1 MSAHLRRR
9 GRHRAARDGIKQV
22 FALPAAGTLAP
33 AALGLVLTAGVV
45 GAPPGADEGLF
56 EPVAASTAAATAA
69 SPYTP
74 LGLPE
79 QIEGFAAYIAQSRCD
94 PNAKPGV
101 LAFRD
106 LVLRTYRDTGSDGIV
121 RACNIGGVSEHKEG
135 RAWDWQVSANN
146 RHQVAEV
153 RAFMSWLLATD
164 DEGHRAAMA
173 RRLGVMYMIWNRR
186 IWSSS
191 KAGDGWRA
199 YHGAE
204 AHMDH
209 VHFSF
214 SWPGAMKKTSFWHA
228 TGIGRIS
235 AVELRRYRHSML
247 SYGSRGGA
255 VRVVQ
260 RALGVRP
267 ANGVYGSKTR
277 TAVIR
282 FQQAHHLRG
291 DGVLGP
297 KTWSKFQAPTPPQAP
312 NQPQARTRSPQATP
326 VRRLFSTVLV
336 QHYTSH
342 VLRVGARGPAVEA
355 VQRIIHQKPDGQYR
369 TATARSVAK
378 WQRQYRLTP
387 DGVVGKRT
395 WGALVARVQRVE
407 RRAHAAEVARAKAR
421 AHALAVAHARERRAR
436 INRYHASVL
445 RPGAQG
451 PAVTFVQ
458 QRLHMRRDG
467 VYGTQTQVNVAA
479 FQRRHHLHADGV
491 VGPRTWRAVG

>member
-9 GRHRAARDGIKQV
+9 GRHQAPRDGIRQV
-22 FALPAAGTLAP
+22 FSLPPAGTLAP
-33 AALGLVLTAGVV
+33 AVLGLVLTAGVV

-56 EPVAASTAAATAA
+56 EPAAVGTAAP
-69 SPYTP
+69 PYTP

-79 QIEGFAAYIAQSRCD
+79 RIEGFAAYIAQSRCD

-153 RAFMSWLLATD
+153 RALMSWLLASD

-173 RRLGVMYMIWNRR
+173 RRLGVMYMIWDRR
-186 IWSSS
+186 IWSAE
-191 KAGDGWRA
+191 KASDGWRV

-214 SWPGAMKKTSFWHA
+214 SWPGALKKTSFWHA
-228 TGIGRIS
+228 TGIGRMS
-235 AVELRRYRHSML
+235 AVELRRYRDTVL
-247 SYGSRGGA
+247 SYGARGPA

-260 RALGVRP
+260 RALGIRP
-267 ANGVYGSKTR
+267 ASGVYGARTR
-277 TAVIR
+277 LAVIR
-282 FQQAHHLRG
+282 FQRAHHLRG

-297 KTWSKFQAPTPPQAP
+297 KTWRKFQAPAPPQAP
-312 NQPQARTRSPQATP
+312 QSRAHAPQATP
-326 VRRLFSTVLV
+326 VRRPFSVVLV
-336 QHYTSH
+336 QYTH
-342 VLRVGARGPAVEA
+342 TVLRVGARGPAVEA
-355 VQRIIHQKPDGQYR
+355 VQRILHTTPDGRYR
-369 TATARSVAK
+369 TPTARGVARL
-378 WQRQYRLTP
+378 QREYRLAV
-387 DGVVGKRT
+387 DGVVGRQT
-395 WGALVARVQRVE
+395 WSALVARVHRAE
-407 RRAHAAEVARAKAR
+407 HRAHAAAIARARAR
-421 AHALAVAHARERRAR
+421 AHARTVARNRVWRAQ
-436 INRYHASVL
+436 IARYHATVL
-445 RPGAQG
+445 RPAARGG
-451 PAVTFVQ
+451 AVTFLQ
-458 QRLHMRRDG
+458 QRLHLHMDG
-467 VYGTQTQVNVAA
+467 TYGTQTQVNVVA
-479 FQRRHHLHADGV
+479 FQRRHHLQADGV